1 MTIQKNSV
9 VFFHYTL
16 TLEGGEE
23 VDSSRGGDPFA
34 YLHGHGNIVPGLEK
48 ELLGK
53 EAGDSV
59 KAVVSPEE
67 GYGVEDPAL
76 NLRVPKEAF
85 PPEALADLA
94 PGMMFQS
101 QHPDDPNQEI
111 ILRVVQIDGPA
122 VFVTGNHPLAG
133 KTLHFDV
140 EIVSIREASLEE
152 MAHGHVHGPG
162 GHQH

>member
-152 MAHGHVHGPG
+152 MAKGHVHGPG
-162 GHQH
+162 GHHH

>member
-48 ELLGK
+48 ELVGK
-53 EAGDSV
+53 DAGDSV

-152 MAHGHVHGPG
+152 MAHGHVNGPG
-162 GHQH
+162 GHYN

>member
-1 MTIQKNSV
+1 MAVEKNSV

-16 TLEGGEE
+16 TLDGGEE

-34 YLHGHGNIVPGLEK
+34 YLHGHNNIVPGLEK
-48 ELLGK
+48 ELVGK
-53 EAGDSV
+53 NAGDTV

-67 GYGVEDPAL
+67 GYGVEDPSL
-76 NLRVPKEAF
+76 NLRVPIEAF

-101 QHPDDPNQEI
+101 QHPDDPNREI
-111 ILRVVQIDGPA
+111 ILRVMKIDGPA

-133 KTLHFDV
+133 KTLNFDV
-140 EIVSIREASLEE
+140 EIVSMRDASVAEL
-152 MAHGHVHGPG
+152 ADGFVHGPG
-162 GHQH
+162 GHQQ